1 MKINLFTSVLLGFF
15 TFASLSYTSIAM
27 AQKAST
33 HKLPR
38 LEVSE
43 KHNIEQKFINVHGSK
58 ITYLEIGK
66 GKTVIYIHGN
76 PTSSYLWRNVMPHVA
91 QTHRNIAI
99 DLIGMGNSDKPDINY
114 TFADHYR
121 YVSGFIDAL
130 GVNSVILV
138 GHDWGAAL
146 AWEYARRNPE
156 RVSALAFMEGVLPPA
171 FPVPSFE
178 AMGKDMG
185 GMFRAFKDPVQ
196 GTQMVI
202 EDNMFVEQL
211 LPNMINRK
219 LGEVAMNSYR
229 APFISKESRKPI
241 LVWPREVPIA
251 GEPKSTVNALGM
263 IGDFMSKTKMPTLL
277 LYADPGVIISR
288 EAVSWYIDKISNLET
303 AFIGQGLHFIQEDQ
317 PDAIG
322 LAIADWLRRRP

>member
-1 MKINLFTSVLLGFF
+1 MKINLFTYVLFAVF
-15 TFASLSYTSIAM
+15 TFTALSYTSIAI
-27 AQKAST
+27 AEEITT

-38 LEVSE
+38 PVVSE
-43 KHNIEQKFINVHGSK
+43 THTIEQKFTHVHGSK
-58 ITYLEIGK
+58 IAYLEIGE
-66 GKTVIYIHGN
+66 GKSVIYIHGN

-91 QTHRNIAI
+91 KGRRNIAI
-99 DLIGMGNSDKPDINY
+99 DLIGMGDSDKPDIGY

-121 YVSGFIDAL
+121 YVAGFIDAL
-130 GVNSVILV
+130 GAEKVTLV

-146 AWEYARRNPE
+146 AWEYARRNPAK
-156 RVSALAFMEGVLPPA
+156 VSELAFMEGVLPPA
-171 FPVPSFE
+171 FPVLSFE
-178 AMGKDMG
+178 AMGDEMG

-196 GTQMVI
+196 GHQMVI

-219 LGEVAMNSYR
+219 LGDVAMESYR
-229 APFISKESRKPI
+229 APYISKESRKPI

-251 GEPKSTVNALGM
+251 GEPKSTLNTLSE
-263 IGDFMSKTKMPTLL
+263 ISDFMGETKMPVLL
-277 LYADPGVIISR
+277 LYADPGVIIPR
-288 EAVSWYIDKISNLET
+288 KAVSWYVDKVNNLET

-322 LAIADWLRRRP
+322 LAIADWLRRHP

>member
-1 MKINLFTSVLLGFF
+1 MKTNQLTFLLLKIFTFVALSFTSV
-15 TFASLSYTSIAM
+15 AM
-27 AQKAST
+27 SQEATT

-43 KHNIEQKFINVHGSK
+43 IHNIEQNFIDVHGSK
-58 ITYLEIGK
+58 IAYLEIGK
-66 GKTVIYIHGN
+66 GNPVIYIHGN
-76 PTSSYLWRNVMPHVA
+76 PTSSYLWRNVMPHVS

-99 DLIGMGNSDKPDINY
+99 DLIGMGNSDKPDISY

-130 GVNSVILV
+130 EIKSVTIV

-156 RVSALAFMEGVLPPA
+156 KVAAIAFMEGVLPPS
-171 FPVPSFE
+171 FPVSSFE
-178 AMGKDMG
+178 VMGEEMG
-185 GMFRAFKDPVQ
+185 GMFRAFKDPTQ
-196 GTQMVI
+196 GVQMVI
-202 EDNMFVEQL
+202 EDNIFVEKL

-229 APFISKESRKPI
+229 APFTSKESRKPI

-251 GEPKSTVNALGM
+251 GEPESTVRVLSK
-263 IGDFMSKTKMPTLL
+263 IGDFMGRTKMPTLL
-277 LYADPGVIISR
+277 LYADPGVIVPR
-288 EAVSWYIDKISNLET
+288 EAISWYVDKISNLET
-303 AFIGQGLHFIQEDQ
+303 VFIGQGLHYIQEDQ

-322 LAIADWLRRRP
+322 LAIADWLRRHP